1 MSNKPELMPALPT
14 FGWIIDAGIEP
25 WIDVW
30 AIHVLSQRIR
40 EKRPRMM
47 REAHRI
53 QYRYKERLWSFL
65 IPEEHLRDKADGKT
79 YDTGLSQ
86 VCLSSN
92 ELRNKFEEIRLS
104 HLAKMRTAAD
114 RLSYELAFHANELQ
128 KIGETVRRVAKELES
143 LGSLAFPIRELH
155 AGLP

>member
-1 MSNKPELMPALPT
+1 MSDKTELPALPT

-30 AIHVLSQRIR
+30 AVVVLSQRIR
-40 EKRPRMM
+40 EKRPRSM

-53 QYRYKERLWSFL
+53 QYRYQERLWSFL
-65 IPEEHLRDKADGKT
+65 IPEGHLKDKADGRS
-79 YDTGLSQ
+79 YEIGRSQ

-114 RLSYELAFHANELQ
+114 RLSYELDYYSKETQ
-128 KIGETVRRVAKELES
+128 KVSEGIRRVAKELES
-143 LGSLAFPIRELH
+143 LGSLPFPTRELH

>member
-1 MSNKPELMPALPT
+1 MPTLPT

-30 AIHVLSQRIR
+30 AVVVLSQRIR
-40 EKRPRMM
+40 EKRPRAM

-65 IPEEHLRDKADGKT
+65 IPEEHLRDKVDERLYEIGR
-79 YDTGLSQ
+79 SQ

-92 ELRNKFEEIRLS
+92 ELRHKFEEIRLS

-114 RLSYELAFHANELQ
+114 RLSYGLDYYAKETQ
-128 KIGETVRRVAKELES
+128 KLSEGVRKVAKDLES
-143 LGSLAFPIRELH
+143 LGSLTFPTRELH